1 MNSLINKLNLYEFLS
16 MLVPGCFLVG
26 EIYFLTES
34 YHCCCCGNW
43 VSSFMEHHSALFY
56 FVFFV
61 LSYMTGCM
69 YHMLMDWWWKP
80 FRNNPIHIS
89 FVYQQMSEDRKQS
102 LQQLWGDQNKEG
114 GCLTTLLQCP
124 CFIVRDVG
132 LFVLPLCG
140 HLPVCITHYI
150 QDYGA
155 DSIID
160 KYYTAYYYAEKNR
173 PSAPYGYIEGQ
184 IAFCRNMIIPVIL
197 LLLPF
202 LLKHCW
208 CWLVIVVLVF
218 VVALCVYVF
227 RRQEKLY
234 SLVLED
240 YEYLKRL
247 ENEKK

>member
-34 YHCCCCGNW
+34 CHCCCCGNW
-43 VSSFMEHHSALFY
+43 VSSFMEHHSTLFY

-69 YHMLMDWWWKP
+69 YHMLMDWCCKKN
-80 FRNNPIHIS
+80 RNNPEHIS
-89 FVYQQMSEDRKQS
+89 KVYEKMSANRTQS
-102 LQQLWGDQNKEG
+102 LQQLWGDQNLK
-114 GCLTTLLQCP
+114 C
-124 CFIVRDVG
+124 DAD
-132 LFVLPLCG
+132 
-140 HLPVCITHYI
+140 CIL
-150 QDYGA
+150 
-155 DSIID
+155 D

-173 PSAPYGYIEGQ
+173 QGAPYGYIEGQ

-197 LLLPF
+197 LLPF
-202 LLKHCW
+202 LLKRCR

-218 VVALCVYVF
+218 VVALCVYVYF
-227 RRQEKLY
+227 RQKKLY
-234 SLVLED
+234 SLILED